1 MITLDTG
8 LLGPHIAGGELEK
21 AVVKASDALSS
32 LLRGDC
38 PGAEMRG
45 WLELPK
51 MPRRQIE
58 EIADAGKRIQDEDEC
73 LVVVGIGGSYLGA
86 RAAIEALSDF
96 APFPVLFAGNSL
108 SPVYHARLLESLSGK
123 KFSICAISKSGT
135 TTEPAIAFRLLR
147 GELELFCGLENC
159 RERII
164 AVTDPESGALR
175 KMAQA
180 EGWKTFA
187 IPPDVGGRFSVLTP
201 VGLLPMAAAGIPI
214 DKVLEG
220 AGAAMAAYTATGA
233 DNDALR
239 YAAARHLLHQAGTA
253 IEVLSVFDPS
263 LHMICEWWKQLAGE
277 SEGKNHR
284 GLFPASTVMT
294 TDLHSLGQLLQEGTR
309 SILETFLVVERPGR
323 DLVVPGAAEDLDG
336 LGYLEGRRLSA
347 IDRKAFEGTREAHS
361 AGGLPIM
368 TLEVPEISP
377 ATMGGLFVFFEIA
390 IAVSGLLGGVNPFDQ
405 PGVDEYKK
413 RMFRLLG
420 KPGA

>member
-8 LLGPHIAGGELEK
+8 LLGPHVSDEALRGALPG
-21 AVVKASDALSS
+21 ASAALSS
-32 LLRGDC
+32 LLRGEC
-38 PGAEMRG
+38 AGADMRG
-45 WLELPK
+45 WLGLPK
-51 MPRRQIE
+51 AQRRLVE
-58 EIADAGKRIQDEDEC
+58 ELTDEGKRIQDESEC
-73 LVVVGIGGSYLGA
+73 LVVVGIGGSYLGS
-86 RAAIEALSDF
+86 RAAIEVLADF

-108 SPVYHARLLESLSGK
+108 SPVYHERLLESLSGK
-123 KFSICAISKSGT
+123 RFSICVISKSGT

-147 GELELFCGLENC
+147 EAQAGSGGL
-159 RERII
+159 IV
-164 AVTDPESGALR
+164 AVTDPERGALR
-175 KMAQA
+175 AEAEAQ
-180 EGWKTFA
+180 GWRTFA
-187 IPPDVGGRFSVLTP
+187 IPSDVGGRFSVLSP

-214 DKVLEG
+214 GVLLEE
-220 AGAAMAAYTATGA
+220 AAAAMATYTRADA